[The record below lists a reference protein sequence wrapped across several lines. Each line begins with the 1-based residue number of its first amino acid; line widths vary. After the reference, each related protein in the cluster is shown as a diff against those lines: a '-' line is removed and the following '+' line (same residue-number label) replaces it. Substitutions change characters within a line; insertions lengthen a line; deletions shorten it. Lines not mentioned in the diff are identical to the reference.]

1 MTYLILITIV
11 VCWIVI
17 YYLALQNK
25 QNILNIKSTYDI
37 GSNPSLI
44 SIIIPARNEAATL
57 PVCLVGIE
65 KLDYPT
71 FEVIIVDDHST
82 DKTPAI
88 AESASRIHSNFNF
101 IQSKDLPSG
110 WTGKNWTNY
119 QGAHVARGE
128 WLLFTDADAQLY
140 PNALSNSVAYALDKQ
155 VDMLSLLPKT
165 DIVNFWDKITLP
177 IVGGLIMASNPLDK
191 VNDPKA
197 STAMAIG
204 AFILIRRSVYEAVD
218 GHSAIKGKIVDDR
231 ELALLVK
238 RAGYVLRVMD
248 GAEIYQVCMY
258 ESFKDLWEG
267 WSKNL
272 FLGMDKSY
280 WRAGATILA
289 VFFLYVFPV
298 LALVGWLFANI
309 ATPTIN
315 LGQGA
320 MIILANLI
328 ILRIMTRIHRLF
340 DLKFSSAYVGGWP
353 LGGIIVM
360 GLITNSILSHFRGI
374 SWKGR
379 TY

>member
-1 MTYLILITIV
+1 
-11 VCWIVI
+11 
-17 YYLALQNK
+17 
-25 QNILNIKSTYDI
+25 
-37 GSNPSLI
+37 
-44 SIIIPARNEAATL
+44 
-57 PVCLVGIE
+57 
-65 KLDYPT
+65 
-71 FEVIIVDDHST
+71 
-82 DKTPAI
+82 
-88 AESASRIHSNFNF
+88 
-101 IQSKDLPSG
+101 
-110 WTGKNWTNY
+110 
-119 QGAHVARGE
+119 
-128 WLLFTDADAQLY
+128 
-140 PNALSNSVAYALDKQ
+140 
-155 VDMLSLLPKT
+155 
-165 DIVNFWDKITLP
+165 
-177 IVGGLIMASNPLDK
+177 
-191 VNDPKA
+191 
-197 STAMAIG
+197 
-204 AFILIRRSVYEAVD
+204 
-218 GHSAIKGKIVDDR
+218 
-231 ELALLVK
+231 
-238 RAGYVLRVMD
+238 MD

-289 VFFLYVFPV
+289 VFILYVFPV

-340 DLKFSSAYVGGWP
+340 DLK
-353 LGGIIVM
+353 LIIVM